1 MAINIFVEHFLEF
14 TAQGYMHVYQ
24 ELCVWHEHII
34 WNRLSTFLSWYR
46 IYHVI
51 RQIGSTGGFM
61 GLQAMGTTLI
71 NGRKG
76 ISYPATLAKRI
87 LYPVT
92 ISASGY
98 RPGGAQLS
106 RLLVENMPY

>member
-51 RQIGSTGGFM
+51 RQIGVGTIDGRVHGITGDGDN
-61 GLQAMGTTLI
+61 TD
-71 NGRKG
+71 KWE
-76 ISYPATLAKRI
+76 KRNFI
-87 LYPVT
+87 PCYTNEKNSIPCH
-92 ISASGY
+92 
-98 RPGGAQLS
+98 
-106 RLLVENMPY
+106 N